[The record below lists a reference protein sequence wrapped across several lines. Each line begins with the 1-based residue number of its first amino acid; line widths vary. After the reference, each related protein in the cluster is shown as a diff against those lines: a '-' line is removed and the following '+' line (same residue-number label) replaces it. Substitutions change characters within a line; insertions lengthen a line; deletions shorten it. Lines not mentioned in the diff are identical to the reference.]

1 MEELQN
7 AIFENLFQK
16 NESVW
21 DRLNRQGNSDVGF
34 SLAFAFSE
42 LREAKTHRSFN
53 ICIASLQNVKN
64 KLTEEELGIT
74 FALCCMVTSNDF
86 NCLFSSKH
94 GKIHTTETLM
104 EALGMDEAKFKQ
116 VTSSLIKYN
125 VLYHIQWPS
134 DGKECYILNPTLCQ
148 TRAFFHKSLIAHIK
162 DLKEWETHVTPV
174 GNN

>member
-7 AIFENLFQK
+7 AIFENLFQQ

-21 DRLNRQGNSDVGF
+21 DRLNRQGNSDGF

-42 LREAKTHRSFN
+42 LRETKTHRSFN
-53 ICIASLQNVKN
+53 VCIASLQNIKN

-94 GKIHTTETLM
+94 QKIHTTETLM
-104 EALGMDEAKFKQ
+104 EALGMDEAKFSQ
-116 VTSSLIKYN
+116 VTNSLIKHN

-162 DLKEWETHVTPV
+162 DLREWEPHVTPV

>member
-1 MEELQN
+1 MNNMEELQN

-21 DRLNRQGNSDVGF
+21 DRLSRQGDSDGF
-34 SLAFAFSE
+34 SLAFDFSE
-42 LREAKTHRSFN
+42 LREAKTHPYVN
-53 ICIASLQNVKN
+53 ICIPSLENIKN

-74 FALCCMVTSNDF
+74 FALCRMVASNDF

-104 EALGMDEAKFKQ
+104 EALGMDGAKFNK
-116 VTSSLIKYN
+116 VTSSLIKHN

-148 TRAFFHKSLIAHIK
+148 RRAFFHKSLIAHIK
-162 DLKEWETHVTPV
+162 DLKE
-174 GNN
+174 